1 MALQYNS
8 EANSQDIVSEILAI
22 CGNITVTD
30 YPLVEITRRFN
41 FALDRYFFLAFES
54 DGKWNFDDINET
66 SPPIDTQDLVSGTNR
81 YKMSAFTEKVL
92 SLIKLELLDEDDN
105 GISLK
110 PILFKDL
117 EGSFEDLYI
126 NAESGTPTSYI
137 KYGDFI
143 YLDRKPDYN
152 KTSGLKAYFNRP
164 ASYMEHDDTT
174 KVPGTPGVHHEYLC
188 RMASLPWLVERKVP
202 QMQGIA
208 QLIQTDEDEIR
219 KYFSRRT
226 KDMKKKMTIA
236 YQNNR

>member
-1 MALQYNS
+1 MVYNGD
-8 EANSQDIVSEILAI
+8 ANKQDIVSEVLAL
-22 CGNITVTD
+22 CGNATTD
-30 YPLVEITRRFN
+30 DYSLNEITRRFN

-54 DGKWNFDDINET
+54 DGKWNFDDINEA
-66 SPPIDTQDLVSGTNR
+66 SPPIDTQDLISGTNR

-110 PILFKDL
+110 PILFQDL

-152 KTSGLKAYFNRP
+152 KTAGLKAYFNRP
-164 ASYMEHDDTT
+164 ASYMVPGDTT

-188 RMASLPWLVERKVP
+188 RMTALPWLIDKMLVQKND
-202 QMQGIA
+202 IA
-208 QLIQTDEDEIR
+208 QLIQADEIEVK

-226 KDMKKKMTIA
+226 KDMKSIMTPN